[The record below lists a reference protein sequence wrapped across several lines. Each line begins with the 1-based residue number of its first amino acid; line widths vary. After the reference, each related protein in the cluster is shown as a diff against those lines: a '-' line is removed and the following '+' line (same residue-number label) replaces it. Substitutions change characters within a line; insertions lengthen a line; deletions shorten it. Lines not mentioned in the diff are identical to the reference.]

1 MTDELKAKITEIIH
15 DNREIDSVGWVM
27 LSEDIADKIAEVV
40 DAEIVRALRLNDIK
54 GTPLGE
60 ILDELDMEI
69 RSKT

>member
-1 MTDELKAKITEIIH
+1 MTDELKAKITDIIRDQRRMDEPFTPSH
-15 DNREIDSVGWVM
+15 E
-27 LSEDIADKIAEVV
+27 IADKIAEVV